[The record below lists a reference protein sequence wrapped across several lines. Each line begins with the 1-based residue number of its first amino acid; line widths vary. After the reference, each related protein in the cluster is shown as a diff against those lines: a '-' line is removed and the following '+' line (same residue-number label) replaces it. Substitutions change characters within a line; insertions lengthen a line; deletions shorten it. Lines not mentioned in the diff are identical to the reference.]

1 MPNFSCI
8 PPASPLDNEKESWY
22 IISWGLLTRDRLL
35 SSATV
40 TGCCF
45 LQKPSDDS
53 WAIEPIYFAR
63 TFEDALKYLP
73 LCEAFQ
79 DAFALDD
86 TGRWVNK
93 KPLYYVMDND
103 SEIYYTSEAAKNA
116 CQRQP
121 DNGVIYYMVL
131 ALVSA
136 LFDSCRRREEAGAFT
151 FGAENSGVVDVH
163 RGVYGGVTR
172 GWGGS
177 GMVLVW
183 QRHGLWLCVVA
194 EVRLAAEAVGR
205 GAVLAQKGSG
215 AEAKCIEWWR
225 SGCGCATD
233 LPYHHARQF
242 L

>member
-1 MPNFSCI
+1 MSCQI
-8 PPASPLDNEKESWY
+8 FLAFLLHVINYIFGVHLILVLEAPLDNEKRAAIVQTSVLSNSDW
-22 IISWGLLTRDRLL
+22 LL
-35 SSATV
+35 
-40 TGCCF
+40 F

-53 WAIEPIYFAR
+53 WAIEPIYFAH
-63 TFEDALKYLP
+63 
-73 LCEAFQ
+73 
-79 DAFALDD
+79 AFALDD
-86 TGRWVNK
+86 TGRWSTKNPSTTSWIMIAK
-93 KPLYYVMDND
+93 SITLAKPQKMPASASL
-103 SEIYYTSEAAKNA
+103 T
-116 CQRQP
+116 
-121 DNGVIYYMVL
+121 MV
-131 ALVSA
+131 
-136 LFDSCRRREEAGAFT
+136 EEAGAFT